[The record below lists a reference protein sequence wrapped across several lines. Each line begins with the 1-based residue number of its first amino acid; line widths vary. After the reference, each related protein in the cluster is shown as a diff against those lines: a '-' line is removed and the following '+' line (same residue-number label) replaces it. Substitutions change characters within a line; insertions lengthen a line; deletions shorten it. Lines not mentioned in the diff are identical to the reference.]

1 MNKDISYIHEKIRLR
16 DWNSENMFIIVTMLL
31 ISYITFSKLSYISI
45 YLFMA
50 VLGLHCC
57 VGFFLAAES
66 GGYPLV
72 AVASL
77 VVEHGFWGLWASVVE
92 VHGLRSR
99 GPGAL
104 EFRLDSCDAWA

>member
-1 MNKDISYIHEKIRLR
+1 MYVYMCL
-16 DWNSENMFIIVTMLL
+16 FIFGCAGSSLL
-31 ISYITFSKLSYISI
+31 LLELS
-45 YLFMA
+45 L
-50 VLGLHCC
+50 V
-57 VGFFLAAES
+57 AES

-99 GPGAL
+99 GPWAL